1 MSVELELQV
10 VASGEGIPPASA
22 FRIWSQ
28 AAMKDASD
36 DVELA
41 IRVVDEQEGRSINH
55 EYRDRDYATNVL
67 SFSFEPPEGVPAQA
81 LGHHLGD
88 LVICAPV
95 VEREAKEQG
104 KPLAAHWAHMVVH
117 GVLHLRGYDHE
128 TDEEAQRMEDM
139 EREILDGLG
148 ISDPYAGA

>member
-28 AAMKDASD
+28 AAMKDAAD

-95 VEREAKEQG
+95 VEREAQEQG

>member
-1 MSVELELQV
+1 MSVELELQL
-10 VASGEGIPPASA
+10 AAGGEGIPPASA
-22 FRIWSQ
+22 FRVWSQ
-28 AAMKDASD
+28 AALVDQSD
-36 DVELA
+36 DLELA

-55 EYRDRDYATNVL
+55 EFRGRDYATNVL
-67 SFSFEPPEGVPAQA
+67 SFAFEPPEGVPPEAV
-81 LGHHLGD
+81 GNYLGD

-128 TDEEAQRMEDM
+128 TDEEAQRMEAK

-148 ISDPYAGA
+148 ISDPYAQA